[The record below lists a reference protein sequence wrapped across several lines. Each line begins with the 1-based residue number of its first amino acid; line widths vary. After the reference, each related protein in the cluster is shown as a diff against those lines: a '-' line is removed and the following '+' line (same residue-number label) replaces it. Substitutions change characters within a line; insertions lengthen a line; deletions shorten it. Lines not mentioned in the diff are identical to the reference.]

1 MFPCIGFFEALNT
14 FSAGSAWQPSLCPH
28 SDYAAVTITP
38 LVFLDEQLQLDAIGS
53 CVISVAD
60 HN

>member
-1 MFPCIGFFEALNT
+1 MFPCIGFFEILNT
-14 FSAGSAWQPSLCPH
+14 FSAGSAWQPFLCPH

-38 LVFLDEQLQLDAIGS
+38 LVSLDEQLQLDAIGS